1 MDVQLTIVDHYAKK
15 TQIALLRL
23 PAVLGRDEHA
33 DVQLAD
39 PWASHR
45 HCTLSE
51 DDGTLVVTDLVSRN
65 GVFLHGH
72 RISQSQIFPGDR
84 INIGQTEITVQYQLS
99 APPAVE
105 TFPNNQETHVSP
117 SSHPAAPPPEPD
129 PETRD
134 LLYGIAATPPRHHP
148 ASQEEGT

>member
-15 TQIALLRL
+15 TQVALLRL

-33 DVQLAD
+33 DVHLID

-51 DDGTLVVTDLVSRN
+51 VEGTLVVTDLASKN
-65 GVFLHGH
+65 GVFMHGH
-72 RISQSQIFPGDR
+72 RISQSQVLPGDQ
-84 INIGQTEITVQYQLS
+84 INIGQTEITVYYQR
-99 APPAVE
+99 
-105 TFPNNQETHVSP
+105 HVSP
-117 SSHPAAPPPEPD
+117 AIETNPSTLDTQGSPSPEPVIPPPD

-134 LLYGIAATPPRHHP
+134 LLYGIAASRAHRPLPPEESTP
-148 ASQEEGT
+148 